1 MDLTAEEVTN
11 RFGLLPNFFRLAR
24 DPHIIKHLWGFAR
37 FAYLDN
43 PLPSLFKERLF
54 VYLSR
59 FCDVRYCIARHAG
72 FLLGLGRPSG
82 DASCAVQSIEDV
94 VALIRRPLP
103 RGVGLEP
110 ALTLCEGQESPLVE
124 LPDPDSPMEQ
134 AIFAC
139 ATHAFLQSADAA
151 RCLNALQRVLGDM
164 RLQYLTI
171 FLAFVRTAH
180 YWTKTHE
187 DLRMEE
193 DISLLLR
200 THEALARCVLHDP
213 EGTSSVVSGYE
224 ALREADRRKDEF
236 LAMLSH
242 ELRNPLAP
250 LSSAVAVLRRMPLD
264 AADTEKCWEITE
276 RQLRTLTDLVDD
288 LIDIS
293 RVSRGAIELRK
304 EPVDLTALVP
314 HAVES
319 VQHLIDGYRHDLSV
333 SLPVD
338 PLYVEGDPKRLVQIV
353 TNLMNNAAKY
363 TNPGGRIAL
372 TLAPEGSEAVLRVK
386 DTGIGIA
393 PELLTA
399 IFELFR
405 QVDTSVSR
413 ERGGLG
419 VGLALVRQLVT
430 LHGGSVEG
438 TSEGLGHG
446 SEFEVRLPLLTE
458 SEVSKAR
465 RKQDATGSRPL
476 TLPSARRILVVDD
489 NRDLTETLSMLL
501 RVYGHDVRAAQ
512 DAPSAIEIAVAFRPE
527 VVFLD
532 LGLPGIDGYE
542 LARRLR
548 EHPDLRQARLAAL
561 SGYGQEADRNRT
573 KAAGFDAHLVKPVSY
588 ADLIPVLALSETDSQ

>member
-1 MDLTAEEVTN
+1 MDATAEEVTN

-24 DPHIIKHLWGFAR
+24 DPEIIKHLWGFAR

-103 RGVGLEP
+103 RGDDLQP
-110 ALTLCEGQESPLVE
+110 ALTLCEIQESPLVE

-151 RCLNALQRVLGDM
+151 RCLNALQRVLGDT

-187 DLRMEE
+187 DLSMEE
-193 DISLLLR
+193 DISLLLS
-200 THEALARCVLHDP
+200 THEALARCVLSDP

-264 AADTEKCWEITE
+264 IAEAEKCWEIAE
-276 RQLRTLTDLVDD
+276 RQLRTLTDLVND

-304 EPVDLTALVP
+304 RPVDLTALVP
-314 HAVES
+314 HGVEAA
-319 VQHLIDGYRHDLSV
+319 QQLIDGYRHDLSV

-353 TNLMNNAAKY
+353 TNLLNNAAKY
-363 TNPGGRIAL
+363 TNPGGQIAL

-386 DTGIGIA
+386 DTGIGIP

-399 IFELFR
+399 IFDLFR

-419 VGLALVRQLVT
+419 VGLTLVRQLVA

-438 TSEGLGHG
+438 KSEGLGHG
-446 SEFEVRLPLLTE
+446 SEFEVRLPLLTD

-465 RKQDATGSRPL
+465 RKQEATGSHPQTSLGPTDPGCGRQP
-476 TLPSARRILVVDD
+476 R
-489 NRDLTETLSMLL
+489 
-501 RVYGHDVRAAQ
+501 
-512 DAPSAIEIAVAFRPE
+512 
-527 VVFLD
+527 LD
-532 LGLPGIDGYE
+532 
-542 LARRLR
+542 
-548 EHPDLRQARLAAL
+548 
-561 SGYGQEADRNRT
+561 
-573 KAAGFDAHLVKPVSY
+573 
-588 ADLIPVLALSETDSQ
+588 